1 MLSSLVTLFVFLQ
14 IGTGCASLSINHKKQ
29 ILVIIKI
36 RLDSFIPHTN
46 TKAFYL
52 KEKQSISFLVHI
64 QSFFFR
70 SEYHCRQNRK
80 VASCISHFI
89 QTFNNSIEELTED
102 KFNFCLIRNGID

>member
-1 MLSSLVTLFVFLQ
+1 MRMLSSLVTLFVFLQ

-52 KEKQSISFLVHI
+52 KEKQSISFSAHSIVFVFVVNIITDKTRKTEKLLHAYHI
-64 QSFFFR
+64 LFR
-70 SEYHCRQNRK
+70 H
-80 VASCISHFI
+80 
-89 QTFNNSIEELTED
+89 SINLS
-102 KFNFCLIRNGID
+102 KN